1 MTVRAVHSGGEDP
14 ELSAAFMKTSM
25 AACLLLRS
33 KSLSPRLPLLLSA
46 VLLMA
51 GCGGGGGTS
60 APPGGSSGGPQIK
73 AKAVSGAFGNVNVG
87 SNGSQTTVINKT
99 DSRSPTTSPAHPSA
113 RPCSH
118 DKGLA
123 L

>member
-60 APPGGSSGGPQIK
+60 APPGGFSGVPQIN
-73 AKAVSGAFGNVNVG
+73 ANAVIVAFGNLSVG
-87 SNGSQTTVINKT
+87 STGSQTNVYTNTVN
-99 DSRSPTTSPAHPSA
+99 
-113 RPCSH
+113 
-118 DKGLA
+118 
-123 L
+123 